1 MDAVAKAAQAA
12 GSQINEKRAG
22 RGMLPRP
29 VRAAVI
35 GFPNVGKSAL
45 INRLL
50 NRRIVDSA
58 RRAGVTRHLKWVRI
72 SETLELLDA
81 PGVIPTKIRKEEDA
95 LKLAICEDIGEA
107 SYENLQVATV
117 LIELLQDFNLQHLL
131 VSRYQLEFTAL
142 SGDVYLQELADY
154 RNKGDIER
162 TARQMLNDFR
172 KGLLGNIAL
181 ELPPN

>member
-1 MDAVAKAAQAA
+1 
-12 GSQINEKRAG
+12 
-22 RGMLPRP
+22 
-29 VRAAVI
+29 
-35 GFPNVGKSAL
+35 
-45 INRLL
+45 
-50 NRRIVDSA
+50 
-58 RRAGVTRHLKWVRI
+58 VTRHLKWVRI

-142 SGDVYLQELADY
+142 SGDIYLQELAEY
-154 RNKGDIER
+154 KHKGDIER

-181 ELPPN
+181 ELPPNS